1 MNPGLKNIHRYI
13 YFFGIALVAA
23 SLPLS
28 KVTMS
33 SGEIILFGNWIVE
46 GHFKNKFRTFFNN
59 KTALVI
65 SSLFLL
71 HIIGL
76 IYTTDFNYGIFD
88 LRVKVPMLLLPLI
101 VSTTEPLRKKQF
113 QNLLLLFVAAV
124 LASTFFSM
132 FNYLTKDFV
141 DIREICAFIS
151 HIRLSLMICL
161 SIFIL
166 SYFLF
171 SGDNYSKTLKLVF
184 AIIIIWFAVFL
195 VILESITGLSIL
207 FTTAFILGLI
217 SLFKMKN
224 KLYKMGIVALIIV
237 ISSLVVIYFNNIYKD
252 YSSYSLVH
260 KSEVRKVT
268 AQGNPYSGD
277 SLNYETENGNYIF
290 RNINDNE
297 LRESWNQRS
306 AIKFD
311 SNDRKGQFLKYTLY
325 RFLTS
330 KGFYKDADGVSKLSN
345 DEIKAIENGVA
356 SVNYLQK
363 KSLRTRIYETIWEI
377 ENAQESA
384 NPNGHSVMQR
394 LEYWKASL
402 GIISDN
408 LLFGVGTGDMN
419 IAFAQQYDKMKS
431 PLEKRWRL
439 RSHNQFLSITVGFGL
454 FGLLWFLIILV
465 YPFLIKWVRKD
476 YFYIVFFI
484 ILILSMT
491 AEDTIESQAGLTFFV
506 FFNTMLLL
514 GRTIEETPDQQSVK

>member
-277 SLNYETENGNYIF
+277 SLNLDTF
-290 RNINDNE
+290 HPP
-297 LRESWNQRS
+297 
-306 AIKFD
+306 
-311 SNDRKGQFLKYTLY
+311 TL
-325 RFLTS
+325 
-330 KGFYKDADGVSKLSN
+330 N
-345 DEIKAIENGVA
+345 
-356 SVNYLQK
+356 
-363 KSLRTRIYETIWEI
+363 
-377 ENAQESA
+377 
-384 NPNGHSVMQR
+384 
-394 LEYWKASL
+394 
-402 GIISDN
+402 
-408 LLFGVGTGDMN
+408 
-419 IAFAQQYDKMKS
+419 
-431 PLEKRWRL
+431 
-439 RSHNQFLSITVGFGL
+439 
-454 FGLLWFLIILV
+454 
-465 YPFLIKWVRKD
+465 
-476 YFYIVFFI
+476 
-484 ILILSMT
+484 
-491 AEDTIESQAGLTFFV
+491 
-506 FFNTMLLL
+506 
-514 GRTIEETPDQQSVK
+514 